1 MEQNF
6 NGFENQQQENVR
18 EAENQIRQDIY
29 DENEYIQPVYPSS
42 MVAARKR
49 LNPLAIIIPVAVL
62 VIAGVIAAILL
73 LTGKPSYRKAEEKY
87 FGSLMSALSEAENLT
102 ENVTAERVKAD
113 VSIPLS
119 ELAGTDFS
127 NMSMQIDTATKDGNF
142 YGQIKAAFGDKSI
155 LAEDWV
161 DLANNKMYLLFPD
174 ASDIYAV
181 MEFPESAQQA
191 DNEEYMEAIR
201 QVLDKTAETYFEVVG
216 EAEVIR
222 NQSFEIEGETY
233 TADKSVIH
241 LDTQQCAII
250 CKAFF
255 DNMLENEKTTEMLC
269 YMSGCE
275 TKEEF
280 IEYEYSYIKSNLE
293 DSINGSDEYDVSFD
307 MTVYMRKNTVIG
319 REILLSD
326 NGIDEHYSVGFY
338 QIPTAEGE
346 TVYLHYKSFE
356 EESPDEYE
364 EFTLLCKD
372 NAQGDVHSGS
382 IAVYYCDNTH
392 YYDTESNVT
401 ADYSNLAITDELF
414 QGNITVK
421 TDGDDGFTA
430 NAELKKEGQDKIV
443 KVTVPNI
450 CAVTLTCSPSDMEF
464 KEIPVLSEGEYV
476 SISSDYDIDYNSEAY
491 SKFSDDMERY
501 IDDLI
506 GIGRDLPEIDHEI
519 TVASEP
525 YYEEDFSV
533 MAGEWKLANMVLPS
547 DMDIDGESLNEYIE
561 TLYSNYSYYVSES
574 GLMTA
579 VDHSTD
585 LEFDESYQ
593 LKFYGYGD
601 YSFYCLDDSDI
612 TGQYF
617 KENDEIVLNSEWS
630 DMSIYLIRAF

>member
-6 NGFENQQQENVR
+6 NNFENQQQENVR
-18 EAENQIRQDIY
+18 ETENQIRQDIY

-62 VIAGVIAAILL
+62 VIAGVVAAILL

-87 FGSLMSALSEAENLT
+87 FGSLMSALSEAETLT
-102 ENVTAERVKAD
+102 ENAAAERVKVD

-127 NMSMQIDTATKDGNF
+127 NMSMQIDTATRDGNF
-142 YGQIKAAFGDKSI
+142 YGQIKAALGDKSI

-181 MEFPESAQQA
+181 MEFPESRQQSS
-191 DNEEYMEAIR
+191 NEEYMEAIR
-201 QVLDKTAETYFEVVG
+201 QVLNKTAETYFEIV
-216 EAEVIR
+216 EEPEVIR

-241 LDTQQCAII
+241 LNTQQVATI

-280 IEYEYSYIKSNLE
+280 IEDEYSYIQGNLE
-293 DSINGSDEYDVSFD
+293 EAINGSDEYDVSFD

-326 NGIDEHYSVGFY
+326 NDIDEHYSVGFY

-346 TVYLHYKSFE
+346 TVYLHYRSFE
-356 EESPDEYE
+356 EEYPDEYE
-364 EFTLLCKD
+364 EFTLLCND

-382 IAVYYCDNTH
+382 IAVYYWDNTY

-414 QGNITVK
+414 QGNVTVK

-430 NAELKKEGQDKIV
+430 NVELKKEGQDKIV

-476 SISSDYDIDYNSEAY
+476 SISSDYDIDYDSEAY

-501 IDDLI
+501 IDNLI
-506 GIGRDLPEIDHEI
+506 GLGRDLPEIDYET

-525 YYEEDFSV
+525 YYTEEENFSV
-533 MAGEWKLANMVLPS
+533 MAGTWKLTNMVFPS
-547 DMDIDGESLNEYIE
+547 DMDIDGESIDGYIE
-561 TLYSNYSYYVSES
+561 TLDITYYISES

-579 VDHSTD
+579 A
-585 LEFDESYQ
+585 DESMDLSDEEYQ
-593 LKFYGYGD
+593 LQFYGYGD
-601 YSFYCLDDSDI
+601 YSFYCLEDSDV

-617 KENDEIVLNSEWS
+617 KENDEIVLYSEWS
-630 DMSIYLIRAF
+630 DMSLYLTRAF

>member
-73 LTGKPSYRKAEEKY
+73 LMGKPSYRKAEEKY

-191 DNEEYMEAIR
+191 NNEEYMEAIR

-525 YYEEDFSV
+525 NYEEDFSV